1 MRTGGFPCRLV
12 GCLETF
18 QVLDQR
24 SMASLQAA
32 SAERTA
38 HEIAAH
44 DYRHVRLADERAF
57 HPMTRTNQQK
67 RPGGA

>member
-12 GCLETF
+12 GCRLTF
-18 QVLDQR
+18 YVSDQR

-38 HEIAAH
+38 HEISAH
-44 DYRHVRLADERAF
+44 DYHHVKLADERSF
-57 HPMTRTNQQK
+57 NPTVHGKPK
-67 RPGGA
+67 RAGI